1 MHGSP
6 SANEVGDSRPP
17 TPGQRLNV
25 ASNGL
30 STTYGPT
37 TMHQQSLE
45 AGKSE
50 LAKIKQSL
58 AEIVEVN
65 LPQLEKE
72 LKEAGAP
79 WIEDQGLI
87 KE

>member
-6 SANEVGDSRPP
+6 SAIEVGETRPP
-17 TPGQRLNV
+17 TPGDRLDV
-25 ASNGL
+25 ALSGL
-30 STTYGPT
+30 ATTYGPT
-37 TMHQQSLE
+37 SMHKQTLE

-58 AEIVEVN
+58 AEIVEVT
-65 LPQLEKE
+65 LPRLEKE

-79 WIEDQGLI
+79 WIEGQGLI